1 MKIGTNSMPVL
12 AKSLRALLLATALAA
27 CTPTLTVHGQVP
39 EPEKLEAIEPG
50 VTSRSEVE
58 QALGTPSTRSMFED
72 DVWYYTSEKTETVA
86 FFHPDLIER
95 KNVAIQL
102 DVGGTVKD
110 IYTYHETDGH
120 DINMRHPVAR
130 QA

>member
-39 EPEKLEAIEPG
+39 EPEKLQAIEPG

-72 DVWYYTSEKTETVA
+72 DVWYYMSEKTETVA
-86 FFHPDLIER
+86 FFHPELIER
-95 KNVAIQL
+95 KIVAIQFDAGDRKSTRL
-102 DVGGTVKD
+102 NSS
-110 IYTYHETDGH
+110 H
-120 DINMRHPVAR
+120 
-130 QA
+130 